1 MTVSLSFPKKSV
13 AAFCTFAIALALAP
27 ISSYAQPGYEPHA
40 KVLYVDA
47 QTGNDSSNNCLN
59 PMTPCRTLQHAVN
72 QASSGD
78 TILVAAGI
86 YTHTG
91 VDNPCERYLGGQKAV
106 VCIVNKQVKLRGGY
120 ANGDWSLANPAANLT
135 VIDGENRVR
144 GVWVQGTEP
153 QNPQFAAGVEME
165 GFTIRRGYVRGGS
178 RGGDEQTFAY
188 GGGMFADYAT
198 VMLRYIR
205 FENNVAR
212 GGGEQNEYGG
222 SAAGGG
228 LAIRKTMARARL
240 EHLVFVSNRS
250 ESGPGRI
257 RSGYALGSGMFVL
270 LSEVDGFDLEFYE
283 NISQASNTPSAD
295 GRTSDG
301 QTADAFGALT
311 IAGYADVTLHN
322 LTIQRNRS
330 FGANAQVH
338 AGSAYGGA
346 IMVEGHPRSDLDNDK
361 VPDTATVRIIGCKLS
376 DNLVQGGNGGYGGI
390 SGGGAIMTIHA
401 TIFVEGCKIL
411 NNTSQGGNG
420 SNAQGPAGG
429 GGLYLQN
436 ILYGEPTATV
446 KNSVIAFNKV
456 AAGQGS
462 AMGGGGGGVW
472 LQGITATLRHN
483 TIVGNRMLT
492 NPLLGAAI
500 LVMSDGVVG
509 GPKPA
514 DIRYNIIANHAD
526 TGFAALHVR
535 PSNTANLSNNL
546 FFGNAG
552 NINTSQ
558 VGSINGMET
567 SILQDPLFL
576 NDPTGENPFRIPA
589 ISPAVDRAKG
599 SDETTD
605 VENSPRNG
613 VPDIGAYEA
622 APFRLTAFATAP
634 GSVRVHWR
642 TQKGMASYQMT
653 VRCPPSANPPDGF
666 ACNQPVR
673 LNSDADGVLLTGLTN
688 YAVYTVLVSGLDGNG
703 NVILSAETTAFPTD
717 LFLYAPLIGR

>member
-1 MTVSLSFPKKSV
+1 MTGSLSFHKKRI

-40 KVLYVDA
+40 RVLYVDA
-47 QTGNDSSNNCLN
+47 QTGNDSGNNCLN
-59 PMTPCRTLQHAVN
+59 PTAPCRTLQHAVN
-72 QASSGD
+72 QANSGD
-78 TILVAAGI
+78 TILVAAGV

-153 QNPQFAAGVEME
+153 KNPLAAGVEME
-165 GFTIRRGYVRGGS
+165 GFTIRRGYIQGTPS
-178 RGGDEQTFAY
+178 GGDAQTFAF
-188 GGGMFADYAT
+188 GGGMLTDRAT
-198 VMLRYIR
+198 VVLRNLR
-205 FENNVAR
+205 FENNVAK
-212 GGGEQNEYGG
+212 GGGAQNEYGG
-222 SAAGGG
+222 SASGGG
-228 LAIRKTMARARL
+228 LAIRTAPTRAQL
-240 EHLVFVSNRS
+240 ERLVFVHNRA
-250 ESGPGRI
+250 EGGSGRVRG
-257 RSGYALGSGMFVL
+257 GYALGAGLYILWSGAEG
-270 LSEVDGFDLEFYE
+270 SALEFYD
-283 NISQASNTPSAD
+283 NVSQAGSTSGN
-295 GRTSDG
+295 GRTSDS
-301 QTADAFGALT
+301 QTADAFGAGAT
-311 IAGYADVTLHN
+311 IMGYADVTLWN
-322 LTIQRNRS
+322 ITAQRNRS
-330 FGANAQVH
+330 IGGNAAVNAGGAF
-338 AGSAYGGA
+338 GGA
-346 IMVEGHPRSDLDNDK
+346 IKIEGAPGEDFNGDG
-361 VPDTATVRIIGCKLS
+361 VYETATVRIIGCRLS
-376 DNLVQGGNGGYGGI
+376 DNLAQGGDAANGGM
-390 SGGGAIMTIHA
+390 SAGGAIETIHS
-401 TIFVEGCKIL
+401 TLWLEGCKIL

-436 ILYGEPTATV
+436 IFYGEPTATV

-472 LQGITATLRHN
+472 LQGVTATLRHN

-492 NPLLGAAI
+492 NPLQGAAI
-500 LVMSDGVVG
+500 LVMSDGATG

-526 TGFAALHVR
+526 AGFAALHVK

-589 ISPAVDRAKG
+589 TSPAVDRAKG

-605 VENSPRNG
+605 VENSPRHG

-622 APFRLTAFATAP
+622 APFRLTAFPTASN
-634 GSVRVHWR
+634 SVRVHWGA
-642 TQKGMASYQMT
+642 QIGVSSYQMT

-673 LNSDADGVLLTGLTN
+673 LKGDADGALLTGLTN
-688 YAVYTVLVSGLDGNG
+688 YAAYTVLVSGLDGNG
-703 NVILSAETTAFPTD
+703 NVILSAETTAFATD
-717 LFLYAPLIGR
+717 LFVYAPLISR